1 MDRKQKIIAACV
13 LAALAFI
20 SFLVIGSIVKN
31 PETFGGIIKSLDEKA
46 ENVMALTGAA
56 AASAAAITLIPG
68 DVGTPIA
75 EKLVDMSGYFM
86 IILAAIYLEKWL
98 VTITGVIAFAVLIP
112 ISLIGLALDLFTAEH
127 PFRSLFVKVIC
138 FALILFAAVPASV
151 MLAEKVDKTYGVTV
165 KETIEEAEKKSK
177 EIQNQAGNETN
188 NNALEKIFNTVK
200 GGVNGKVEEFK
211 TILSKFIQAAAV
223 LIVTSCVIPIAVM
236 VFFIWIIKMIIGI
249 QITIPTIHLSDHMK
263 NPMKEPMKEPV
274 KEAQN

>member
-1 MDRKQKIIAACV
+1 MDKKQKIIAACF
-13 LAALAFI
+13 LAALALI

-177 EIQNQAGNETN
+177 EIQDQAGNETN

-211 TILSKFIQAAAV
+211 TILSKFVQAAAV
-223 LIVTSCVIPIAVM
+223 LIVTSCVIPIAVLI
-236 VFFIWIIKMIIGI
+236 FFIWIIKMIISI
-249 QITIPTIHLSDHMK
+249 QITIPTIHLSDGMK
-263 NPMKEPMKEPV
+263 GHLKEPAKET
-274 KEAQN
+274 QN